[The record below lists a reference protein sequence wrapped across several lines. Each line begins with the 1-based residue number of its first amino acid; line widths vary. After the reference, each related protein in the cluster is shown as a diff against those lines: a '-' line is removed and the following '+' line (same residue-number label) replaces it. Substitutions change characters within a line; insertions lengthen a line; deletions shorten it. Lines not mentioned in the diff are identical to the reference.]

1 MPRPFIDSD
10 KPLNHTS
17 RVVLN
22 RKEYDFIVQCAEKEG
37 VSFSQFMRDAVADY
51 LLKKEYR
58 KGVKPRKRID
68 LPDLL

>member
-1 MPRPFIDSD
+1 MSRPFIDSN

-22 RKEYDFIVQCAEKEG
+22 RKEYDFIVECAEKEG

-58 KGVKPRKRID
+58 KGVKPRKRVD
-68 LPDLL
+68 LPDLF